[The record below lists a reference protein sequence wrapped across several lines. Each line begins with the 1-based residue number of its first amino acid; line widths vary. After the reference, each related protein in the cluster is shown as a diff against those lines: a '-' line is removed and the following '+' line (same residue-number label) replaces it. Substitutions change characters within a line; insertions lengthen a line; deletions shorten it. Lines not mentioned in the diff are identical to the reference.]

1 MLWWLQVGI
10 PHASGNTDQNI
21 MHVAH
26 VGRLVGTNFNMART
40 NWKKLGIEELQ
51 YRYGFE
57 RNIAEHYWENAYRQA
72 LRRARKAG
80 VTKNFNVSREVYAS
94 SFYQGSQLFSI
105 NFTSLSPSVNIASE
119 FSSVVNLEKAFT
131 EKRFENMAK
140 KYKEV
145 DKLLQRY
152 KKGKI
157 SYATFRDK
165 IKQFRDTNREYQK
178 AGS

>member
-1 MLWWLQVGI
+1 MVTGRNTPREWQHEPKYIARCARRVVG
-10 PHASGNTDQNI
+10 GNK
-21 MHVAH
+21 
-26 VGRLVGTNFNMART
+26 LLYMART

-51 YRYGFE
+51 YRYGFD

-94 SFYQGSQLFSI
+94 SFYQGSQLFNISFA
-105 NFTSLSPSVNIASE
+105 NLSPSVNIASE
-119 FSSVVNLEKAFT
+119 FSRVDDLEKAFT

-145 DKLLQRY
+145 DKLLERY

>member
-1 MLWWLQVGI
+1 
-10 PHASGNTDQNI
+10 
-21 MHVAH
+21 
-26 VGRLVGTNFNMART
+26 MART

-57 RNIAEHYWENAYRQA
+57 RNIAEHYWENAYRPA
-72 LRRARKAG
+72 LRRARKSG
-80 VTKNFNVSREVYAS
+80 VTKNFDVSREVYAS
-94 SFYQGSQLFSI
+94 AFNQGSQLFNISFASI
-105 NFTSLSPSVNIASE
+105 SPSVNIASE
-119 FSSVVNLEKAFT
+119 FSNVENLEKAFT

>member
-1 MLWWLQVGI
+1 
-10 PHASGNTDQNI
+10 
-21 MHVAH
+21 
-26 VGRLVGTNFNMART
+26 MART

-80 VTKNFNVSREVYAS
+80 VTTNFNVSREVYAS
-94 SFYQGSQLFSI
+94 AFYQGSQLFNISFA
-105 NFTSLSPSVNIASE
+105 NLSPTVNIASE
-119 FSSVVNLEKAFT
+119 FSSVDNLEKAFM

-145 DKLLQRY
+145 DRLLQRY

-157 SYATFRDK
+157 SYATFHDK

>member
-1 MLWWLQVGI
+1 
-10 PHASGNTDQNI
+10 
-21 MHVAH
+21 
-26 VGRLVGTNFNMART
+26 MART

-51 YRYGFE
+51 YRYGYE

-80 VTKNFNVSREVYAS
+80 VTTNFNVSREVYAS
-94 SFYQGSQLFSI
+94 AFYQGSQLFNISFA
-105 NFTSLSPSVNIASE
+105 NVSPSVNIASE
-119 FSSVVNLEKAFT
+119 FNGVENLERAFT

>member
-1 MLWWLQVGI
+1 
-10 PHASGNTDQNI
+10 
-21 MHVAH
+21 
-26 VGRLVGTNFNMART
+26 MART

-80 VTKNFNVSREVYAS
+80 VTQNFNVSREVYAS
-94 SFYQGSQLFSI
+94 ACYQGSQMFNISFA
-105 NFTSLSPSVNIASE
+105 NVSPSVNIASE
-119 FSSVVNLEKAFT
+119 FNGVDNLERAFT

-165 IKQFRDTNREYQK
+165 IKQFRDTNREYQQ

>member
-1 MLWWLQVGI
+1 M
-10 PHASGNTDQNI
+10 AS
-21 MHVAH
+21 
-26 VGRLVGTNFNMART
+26 T

-94 SFYQGSQLFSI
+94 AFYQGSQLFNISFA
-105 NFTSLSPSVNIASE
+105 NVSPSVNIASE
-119 FSSVVNLEKAFT
+119 FSNVENLERAFT

>member
-1 MLWWLQVGI
+1 
-10 PHASGNTDQNI
+10 
-21 MHVAH
+21 
-26 VGRLVGTNFNMART
+26 MART

-80 VTKNFNVSREVYAS
+80 LTKNFNVSREVYAS
-94 SFYQGSQLFSI
+94 AFYQGSQLFNISFANI
-105 NFTSLSPSVNIASE
+105 SPSVNIASE
-119 FSSVVNLEKAFT
+119 FSRVDDLEKAFT

>member
-1 MLWWLQVGI
+1 
-10 PHASGNTDQNI
+10 
-21 MHVAH
+21 
-26 VGRLVGTNFNMART
+26 MART

-51 YRYGFE
+51 YRYGYE

-80 VTKNFNVSREVYAS
+80 VTTNFNVSREVYAS
-94 SFYQGSQLFSI
+94 AFYQGSQLFNISFA
-105 NFTSLSPSVNIASE
+105 NLSPSVNIASE
-119 FSSVVNLEKAFT
+119 FSNVENLERAFT

-165 IKQFRDTNREYQK
+165 IKHFRDTNREYQK

>member
-1 MLWWLQVGI
+1 
-10 PHASGNTDQNI
+10 
-21 MHVAH
+21 
-26 VGRLVGTNFNMART
+26 MART

-51 YRYGFE
+51 YRYGYE
-57 RNIAEHYWENAYRQA
+57 RNIAEHYWENAYRKA
-72 LRRARKAG
+72 LHRARKAG

-94 SFYQGSQLFSI
+94 TFYQGSQLFNISFADI
-105 NFTSLSPSVNIASE
+105 SPSVNIASE
-119 FSSVVNLEKAFT
+119 FSNVDDLEKAFT

-157 SYATFRDK
+157 SYVTFLEK
-165 IKQFRDTNREYQK
+165 IKYFRDTNREYQK

>member
-1 MLWWLQVGI
+1 
-10 PHASGNTDQNI
+10 
-21 MHVAH
+21 
-26 VGRLVGTNFNMART
+26 MART

-51 YRYGFE
+51 DRYGFE

-80 VTKNFNVSREVYAS
+80 VTTNFNVSREVYAS
-94 SFYQGSQLFSI
+94 AFYQGSQLFNISFA
-105 NFTSLSPSVNIASE
+105 NVSPSVNIASE
-119 FSSVVNLEKAFT
+119 FSSVDNLERAFT

>member
-1 MLWWLQVGI
+1 MGKCISSSIAQS
-10 PHASGNTDQNI
+10 AK
-21 MHVAH
+21 
-26 VGRLVGTNFNMART
+26 GR
-40 NWKKLGIEELQ
+40 
-51 YRYGFE
+51 
-57 RNIAEHYWENAYRQA
+57 RN
-72 LRRARKAG
+72 
-80 VTKNFNVSREVYAS
+80 KNFNVSREVYAS
-94 SFYQGSQLFSI
+94 AFYQGSQLFNISFANI
-105 NFTSLSPSVNIASE
+105 SPSVNIASE
-119 FSSVVNLEKAFT
+119 FSSVDNLEKAFT

-157 SYATFRDK
+157 SYTTFRDK

>member
-1 MLWWLQVGI
+1 
-10 PHASGNTDQNI
+10 
-21 MHVAH
+21 
-26 VGRLVGTNFNMART
+26 MART

-51 YRYGFE
+51 YRYGYE

-72 LRRARKAG
+72 LRRARKSG

-94 SFYQGSQLFSI
+94 AFYQGSQLFNISFANI
-105 NFTSLSPSVNIASE
+105 SPSVNIASE
-119 FSSVVNLEKAFT
+119 FNGVDNLERALT

>member
-1 MLWWLQVGI
+1 
-10 PHASGNTDQNI
+10 
-21 MHVAH
+21 
-26 VGRLVGTNFNMART
+26 MART

-94 SFYQGSQLFSI
+94 AFYQGSQLFNIS
-105 NFTSLSPSVNIASE
+105 FASLSPSVNIASE
-119 FSSVVNLEKAFT
+119 FSNVENLEKAFT

-140 KYKEV
+140 KYKEG
-145 DKLLQRY
+145 DKPLQRY
-152 KKGKI
+152 KKGTI

>member
-10 PHASGNTDQNI
+10 PHESGNTNQNI
-21 MHVAH
+21 SHVAH
-26 VGRLVGTNFNMART
+26 VGWLVGTNFNMART

-94 SFYQGSQLFSI
+94 AFYQGSQLFNISFANI
-105 NFTSLSPSVNIASE
+105 SPSVNIASE
-119 FSSVVNLEKAFT
+119 FSRVDNLEKAFT

-145 DKLLQRY
+145 NKLLERY

>member
-1 MLWWLQVGI
+1 MGGWWEQTLIYGKEK
-10 PHASGNTDQNI
+10 
-21 MHVAH
+21 
-26 VGRLVGTNFNMART
+26 LE
-40 NWKKLGIEELQ
+40 KLGIEELQ

-94 SFYQGSQLFSI
+94 SFYQGSQLFDISFANI
-105 NFTSLSPSVNIASE
+105 SPSVNIASE
-119 FSSVVNLEKAFT
+119 FSRVDDLEKAFT

-145 DKLLQRY
+145 NKLLERY
-152 KKGKI
+152 KKVKFHMQRFV
-157 SYATFRDK
+157 TR
-165 IKQFRDTNREYQK
+165 
-178 AGS
+178 

>member
-1 MLWWLQVGI
+1 
-10 PHASGNTDQNI
+10 
-21 MHVAH
+21 
-26 VGRLVGTNFNMART
+26 MART

-57 RNIAEHYWENAYRQA
+57 RNIAEHYWENTYRQA

-94 SFYQGSQLFSI
+94 SFYQGSQLFNISFANI
-105 NFTSLSPSVNIASE
+105 SPSVNIASE
-119 FSSVVNLEKAFT
+119 FSNVDNLEKAFT
-131 EKRFENMAK
+131 EKRYENMAK
-140 KYKEV
+140 KNKEN

-157 SYATFRDK
+157 SYATFREK
-165 IKQFRDTNREYQK
+165 IKQLRDTNREYQK

>member
-1 MLWWLQVGI
+1 
-10 PHASGNTDQNI
+10 
-21 MHVAH
+21 
-26 VGRLVGTNFNMART
+26 MART
-40 NWKKLGIEELQ
+40 NWKNLGIEELQ
-51 YRYGFE
+51 HRYGFE
-57 RNIAEHYWENAYRQA
+57 RNIAEHYWENTYRQA

-80 VTKNFNVSREVYAS
+80 VTTNFNVSREVYAS
-94 SFYQGSQLFSI
+94 AFYQGSQLFNISFA
-105 NFTSLSPSVNIASE
+105 NLSPSVNIASE
-119 FSSVVNLEKAFT
+119 FSSVDNLEKAFT
-131 EKRFENMAK
+131 EKRFENMGK

-145 DKLLQRY
+145 NKILQRY

>member
-1 MLWWLQVGI
+1 
-10 PHASGNTDQNI
+10 
-21 MHVAH
+21 
-26 VGRLVGTNFNMART
+26 MART

-80 VTKNFNVSREVYAS
+80 VTTNFNVSREVYAS
-94 SFYQGSQLFSI
+94 TFYQGSQLFNIS
-105 NFTSLSPSVNIASE
+105 FASLSPSVNIASE
-119 FSSVVNLEKAFT
+119 FSSVDNLEKAFT

-152 KKGKI
+152 KNGKI
-157 SYATFRDK
+157 SYASFRDK

>member
-1 MLWWLQVGI
+1 M
-10 PHASGNTDQNI
+10 AS
-21 MHVAH
+21 
-26 VGRLVGTNFNMART
+26 T

-80 VTKNFNVSREVYAS
+80 VTTNFNVSREVYAS
-94 SFYQGSQLFSI
+94 AFYQGSQLFNISFA
-105 NFTSLSPSVNIASE
+105 NVSPSVNIASE
-119 FSSVVNLEKAFT
+119 FSSVDNLEKAFT
-131 EKRFENMAK
+131 EKRLENMAK
-140 KYKEV
+140 KYKED

-157 SYATFRDK
+157 
-165 IKQFRDTNREYQK
+165 
-178 AGS
+178 

>member
-1 MLWWLQVGI
+1 
-10 PHASGNTDQNI
+10 
-21 MHVAH
+21 
-26 VGRLVGTNFNMART
+26 MART

-51 YRYGFE
+51 YRYGYE

-80 VTKNFNVSREVYAS
+80 VTTNFNVSREVYAS
-94 SFYQGSQLFSI
+94 AFYQGSQLFNISFANI
-105 NFTSLSPSVNIASE
+105 SPSVNIASE
-119 FSSVVNLEKAFT
+119 FSGVDNLERAFT

>member
-1 MLWWLQVGI
+1 
-10 PHASGNTDQNI
+10 
-21 MHVAH
+21 
-26 VGRLVGTNFNMART
+26 MART
-40 NWKKLGIEELQ
+40 NWKKLGIEALQ

-57 RNIAEHYWENAYRQA
+57 RNIAEQYWDNAYRQE
-72 LRRARKAG
+72 LHRAQKEG

-94 SFYQGSQLFSI
+94 SFYQGSQLFNISFANI
-105 NFTSLSPSVNIASE
+105 SPSVNIASE
-119 FSSVVNLEKAFT
+119 FSRVDDLEKAFT

-145 DKLLQRY
+145 NKLLERY

-157 SYATFRDK
+157 SYSTFRDK

>member
-1 MLWWLQVGI
+1 M
-10 PHASGNTDQNI
+10 
-21 MHVAH
+21 
-26 VGRLVGTNFNMART
+26 
-40 NWKKLGIEELQ
+40 
-51 YRYGFE
+51 
-57 RNIAEHYWENAYRQA
+57 
-72 LRRARKAG
+72 RRARKAG

-94 SFYQGSQLFSI
+94 SFYQGSQLFNISFADI
-105 NFTSLSPSVNIASE
+105 SPSVKIASE
-119 FSSVVNLEKAFT
+119 FTNVDDLEKAFT

>member
-1 MLWWLQVGI
+1 
-10 PHASGNTDQNI
+10 
-21 MHVAH
+21 
-26 VGRLVGTNFNMART
+26 MARR

-72 LRRARKAG
+72 LRMARKAG
-80 VTKNFNVSREVYAS
+80 VTTNFNVSREVYAS
-94 SFYQGSQLFSI
+94 AFYQGSQLFNISFA
-105 NFTSLSPSVNIASE
+105 NLSPSVNIASE
-119 FSSVVNLEKAFT
+119 FSNVENLEKAFT

>member
-1 MLWWLQVGI
+1 
-10 PHASGNTDQNI
+10 
-21 MHVAH
+21 
-26 VGRLVGTNFNMART
+26 MART

-72 LRRARKAG
+72 LRRARKSG

-94 SFYQGSQLFSI
+94 AFYQGSQLFNIS
-105 NFTSLSPSVNIASE
+105 FASLSPSVNIASE
-119 FSSVVNLEKAFT
+119 FSNVDNLEKALT

-145 DKLLQRY
+145 DKLLQR
-152 KKGKI
+152 
-157 SYATFRDK
+157 SR
-165 IKQFRDTNREYQK
+165 K
-178 AGS
+178 AKYRMQRFVTR

>member
-1 MLWWLQVGI
+1 MKDISKSLADI
-10 PHASGNTDQNI
+10 
-21 MHVAH
+21 
-26 VGRLVGTNFNMART
+26 TN
-40 NWKKLGIEELQ
+40 K
-51 YRYGFE
+51 
-57 RNIAEHYWENAYRQA
+57 
-72 LRRARKAG
+72 
-80 VTKNFNVSREVYAS
+80 
-94 SFYQGSQLFSI
+94 I
-105 NFTSLSPSVNIASE
+105 NDIE
-119 FSSVVNLEKAFT
+119 FSSVDNLEKAFT

>member
-1 MLWWLQVGI
+1 
-10 PHASGNTDQNI
+10 
-21 MHVAH
+21 
-26 VGRLVGTNFNMART
+26 MART

-72 LRRARKAG
+72 LRRARNSG

-94 SFYQGSQLFSI
+94 AFYQGSQLFNISFA
-105 NFTSLSPSVNIASE
+105 NVSPSVNIASE
-119 FSSVVNLEKAFT
+119 FSNVENLERAFT

-140 KYKEV
+140 KYKDV

-152 KKGKI
+152 KKGTI

-165 IKQFRDTNREYQK
+165 IQQFRDTNREYQK

>member
-1 MLWWLQVGI
+1 
-10 PHASGNTDQNI
+10 
-21 MHVAH
+21 
-26 VGRLVGTNFNMART
+26 MARA

-51 YRYGFE
+51 YRYGFA

-72 LRRARKAG
+72 LRRARKSG

-94 SFYQGSQLFSI
+94 AFYQGSQLFNISFA
-105 NFTSLSPSVNIASE
+105 NVSPSVNIASE
-119 FSSVVNLEKAFT
+119 FNGVDNLERAFT

>member
-1 MLWWLQVGI
+1 
-10 PHASGNTDQNI
+10 
-21 MHVAH
+21 
-26 VGRLVGTNFNMART
+26 MART

-57 RNIAEHYWENAYRQA
+57 RNIAEHYWENAYRKA
-72 LRRARKAG
+72 LRCARKAG

-94 SFYQGSQLFSI
+94 SFYQGSQLFNI

-119 FSSVVNLEKAFT
+119 FSSVDNLEKAFT

>member
-1 MLWWLQVGI
+1 
-10 PHASGNTDQNI
+10 
-21 MHVAH
+21 
-26 VGRLVGTNFNMART
+26 MART

-51 YRYGFE
+51 YRYGYE

-72 LRRARKAG
+72 LRRARKSG
-80 VTKNFNVSREVYAS
+80 VTKNFNVSQEVYAS
-94 SFYQGSQLFSI
+94 AFYQGSQLFNISFA
-105 NFTSLSPSVNIASE
+105 NVSPSVNIASE
-119 FSSVVNLEKAFT
+119 FNGVDNLEKAFT

-157 SYATFRDK
+157 SYTTFRDK

>member
-1 MLWWLQVGI
+1 
-10 PHASGNTDQNI
+10 
-21 MHVAH
+21 
-26 VGRLVGTNFNMART
+26 MART

-51 YRYGFE
+51 YRYGYE

-94 SFYQGSQLFSI
+94 SFYQGSQLFNISFA
-105 NFTSLSPSVNIASE
+105 NVSPSVNIASE
-119 FSSVVNLEKAFT
+119 FSNVDNLERAFT

-152 KKGKI
+152 KKGTR

-165 IKQFRDTNREYQK
+165 IKQFMDTNREYQK